1 MTDAMKMDVDNS
13 DIEQVVQYR
22 VTRSMCSL
30 NQRAEQAA
38 HRQDATEK
46 FI

>member
-1 MTDAMKMDVDNS
+1 MTDAMKMNVDNS

-30 NQRAEQAA
+30 NQRAGQAA
-38 HRQDATEK
+38 HEQDATEK